1 MHERS
6 TVANAGLA
14 SRLGKMVYYSLHF
27 IVDGNGVLVALE
39 LGVSAAFRT

>member
-14 SRLGKMVYYSLHF
+14 SRLGKMVYSLHF